1 MWRFEIPSKM
11 RRQYGYPQLTKDAK
25 RKILGLNSAELYKL
39 NPTGRIVQ
47 SCDADTKSPYTE
59 FPKNY
64 EHLIPNELKSLLEFP
79 GYTADNFSKAR
90 KAYAEWG
97 QGRPRHTRFGWLHNG

>member
-1 MWRFEIPSKM
+1 MWRFEIRADAQAVRVSAADQ
-11 RRQYGYPQLTKDAK
+11 RGQAKDP
-25 RKILGLNSAELYKL
+25 GLNSAELYKL

-64 EHLIPNELKSLLEFP
+64 EHLITNELKTLLEFP
-79 GYTADNFSKAR
+79 GYTADNFSQAR